1 MGRKNSQYYKKV
13 QREKEHGQ
21 EIIVIY
27 REECVRGVLL
37 DLMPP
42 KSIRNRFGMF
52 GLHENV

>member
-27 REECVRGVLL
+27 REECVREVLL

-42 KSIRNRFGMF
+42 KVN
-52 GLHENV
+52 